1 MSESN
6 EKEFQAPQTK
16 AEKFKAIKT
25 LGKKLDKEM
34 GTTTFQMQG
43 NKVGQVI
50 PHLPTNLPSVDR
62 EVFGCGG
69 FPRGRV
75 IEVYGPESAGKT
87 ALCLHLIGQVQK
99 SGGVAAFVD
108 AEHALSPTFANTLG
122 VDMDEL
128 VISQPDYGEQAL
140 EIVEALIDSQA
151 VDVVVVDSVTALVP
165 KAELEGDMGDSHMGL
180 QARLMSQAMRKLI
193 AKASKTGISI
203 IFINQI
209 REKVGLVFG
218 SPEVTTGGRALKFF
232 ASLRVE
238 VRRVAGS
245 KGGVI
250 KDGDTIIGHKVNI
263 KAQKNKVGTP
273 FRETVVDLLYATGFD
288 SAEDT
293 IEHAKKIGVLTGSAW
308 LTLTGDTVKMRKEE
322 ILSDPKFIGLVKAAI
337 AHYYS
342 EQATQLKLFQE
353 KDYAEASEEGSEE
366 ADSKG

>member
-1 MSESN
+1 MT
-6 EKEFQAPQTK
+6 Q
-16 AEKFKAIKT
+16 
-25 LGKKLDKEM
+25 D
-34 GTTTFQMQG
+34 
-43 NKVGQVI
+43 I
-50 PHLPTNLPSVDR
+50 PHLPTGLPSVDR

-87 ALCLHLIGQVQK
+87 ALCLHLIGQVQNN
-99 SGGVAAFVD
+99 GGVAAFVD
-108 AEHALSPTFANTLG
+108 AEHALSPKFASTLG
-122 VDMDEL
+122 VNMDEL
-128 VISQPDYGEQAL
+128 IISQPDYGEQAL

-151 VDVVVVDSVTALVP
+151 VDVIVVDSVTALVP

-193 AKASKTGISI
+193 GKAAKTGISI

-250 KDGDTIIGHKVNI
+250 KDGDIVIGHKVNI

-273 FRETVVDLLYATGFD
+273 FKETVVDLLYATGFD
-288 SAEDT
+288 AAEDV
-293 IEHAKKIGVLTGSAW
+293 IEHAKKLGVLQGSAW
-308 LTLTGDTVKMRKEE
+308 LTFAGKTDKYRKEE
-322 ILSDPKFIGLVKAAI
+322 LLTGAMQNEIRTAI
-337 AHYYS
+337 NYHYNEIATQFKLDFEEKNS
-342 EQATQLKLFQE
+342 EQSGE
-353 KDYAEASEEGSEE
+353 
-366 ADSKG
+366 